1 MKMNKIKTDNS
12 SDTVI
17 GNLVEVIDVTFGYA
31 PHKPILENVSVKI
44 PKGRFVGLLG
54 PSGSGKSTLLKIII
68 GLHRPW
74 KGTIKFSGNKNSG
87 PYAYSSKSI
96 GYVPQVE
103 SIDWNFPVT
112 VKEVIGMGI
121 WNRSGVAPWFS
132 KDVDVLVGTILG
144 DLGIYSSEFR
154 NRQIRELSGG
164 EQQRVFL
171 ARALIRKPTILVL
184 DEPIS
189 GVDYNTREKI
199 MEILRSV
206 NNDLGMTII
215 MTTHDLGGIGKWL
228 PWVICMNKRVIA
240 EGDPL
245 KILTKDNLLRTYGL
259 ADYNDSIISNDNN
272 SNGNTDNIKST
283 DYFTIPTEHVPPPT
297 PERFENKND
306 MMMKFESTNGGEEK
320 SG

>member
-1 MKMNKIKTDNS
+1 MNKIKTDS
-12 SDTVI
+12 SDTTL
-17 GNLVEVIDVTFGYA
+17 GNLLEVNDVTFGYA
-31 PHKPILENVSVKI
+31 PHKPVLENVSVKI

-68 GLHRPW
+68 GLQRPW
-74 KGTIKFSGNKNSG
+74 KGTIRFLGNNSTDSS
-87 PYAYSSKSI
+87 AYSSKSI

-132 KDVDVLVGTILG
+132 KDVDVMVGIILD
-144 DLGIYSSEFR
+144 DLGIYSSEFK

-199 MEILRSV
+199 MEILRSL
-206 NNDLGMTII
+206 NHDLDMTII
-215 MTTHDLGGIGKWL
+215 MTTHDLGGIGKRL
-228 PWVICMNKRVIA
+228 PWVICMNKKVIA

-245 KILTKDNLLRTYGL
+245 KILTKDNLLRSYGL
-259 ADYNDSIISNDNN
+259 ADYNDSIISNDNI
-272 SNGNTDNIKST
+272 SNGNTDNT
-283 DYFTIPTEHVPPPT
+283 DNTGSFTIPTEHVPPT
-297 PERFENKND
+297 QDRLKIKND
-306 MMMKFESTNGGEEK
+306 DDEI
-320 SG
+320 

>member
-1 MKMNKIKTDNS
+1 MNKIKTDS
-12 SDTVI
+12 SDTTL
-17 GNLVEVIDVTFGYA
+17 GNLLEVNDVTFGYA
-31 PHKPILENVSVKI
+31 PHKPVLENVSVKI

-68 GLHRPW
+68 GLQRPW
-74 KGTIKFSGNKNSG
+74 KGTIRFLGNNSTDSS
-87 PYAYSSKSI
+87 AYSSKSI

-132 KDVDVLVGTILG
+132 KDIDVMVGIILD
-144 DLGIYSSEFR
+144 DLGIYSSEFK

-199 MEILRSV
+199 MEILRSL
-206 NNDLGMTII
+206 NHDLDMTII
-215 MTTHDLGGIGKWL
+215 MTTHDLGGIGKRL
-228 PWVICMNKRVIA
+228 PWVICMNKKVIA

-245 KILTKDNLLRTYGL
+245 KILTKDNLLRSYGL
-259 ADYNDSIISNDNN
+259 ADYNDSIISNDNI
-272 SNGNTDNIKST
+272 SNGNTDNT
-283 DYFTIPTEHVPPPT
+283 DNTGSFTIPTEHVPPT
-297 PERFENKND
+297 QDRLKIKND
-306 MMMKFESTNGGEEK
+306 DDEI
-320 SG
+320 

>member
-1 MKMNKIKTDNS
+1 MNKIKTDS
-12 SDTVI
+12 SDTAL
-17 GNLVEVIDVTFGYA
+17 GNLLEVNDVTFGYV
-31 PHKPILENVSVKI
+31 PHKPVLENVSIKI

-68 GLHRPW
+68 GLQKPW
-74 KGTIKFSGNKNSG
+74 KGTIRFLGNNSTDS
-87 PYAYSSKSI
+87 YVYSSKSI
-96 GYVPQVE
+96 GFVPQVE

-132 KDVDVLVGTILG
+132 KDVDVMVGIILD
-144 DLGIYSSEFR
+144 DLGIYDSEFK

-199 MEILRSV
+199 MEILRSL
-206 NNDLGMTII
+206 NHDLDMTII
-215 MTTHDLGGIGKWL
+215 MTTHDLGGIGKRL
-228 PWVICMNKRVIA
+228 PWVICLNKKVIA

-259 ADYNDSIISNDNN
+259 ADYNDSIISNDNI
-272 SNGNTDNIKST
+272 SNGNTGNTDNT
-283 DYFTIPTEHVPPPT
+283 DSFTISTEHVPPT
-297 PERFENKND
+297 RDRLKIKND
-306 MMMKFESTNGGEEK
+306 DDEI
-320 SG
+320 

>member
-1 MKMNKIKTDNS
+1 MKMNKIKTDSNS
-12 SDTVI
+12 DI
-17 GNLVEVIDVTFGYA
+17 ALGNLVEVNDVTFGYA

-68 GLHRPW
+68 GLQKPW
-74 KGTIKFSGNKNSG
+74 KGTIRFLGNNSTNS
-87 PYAYSSKSI
+87 YAYASKSI

-132 KDVDVLVGTILG
+132 KDVDVMVRIILD
-144 DLGIYSSEFR
+144 DLGINSSEFR

-199 MEILRSV
+199 MEILRSL
-206 NNDLGMTII
+206 NHDLDMTII
-215 MTTHDLGGIGKWL
+215 MTTHDLSGIGKRL

-259 ADYNDSIISNDNN
+259 ADYNDSIISNDNI
-272 SNGNTDNIKST
+272 SNGNTDNT
-283 DYFTIPTEHVPPPT
+283 DNTDSFTIPTEHVTSSYPKS
-297 PERFENKND
+297 FENK
-306 MMMKFESTNGGEEK
+306 S
-320 SG
+320 